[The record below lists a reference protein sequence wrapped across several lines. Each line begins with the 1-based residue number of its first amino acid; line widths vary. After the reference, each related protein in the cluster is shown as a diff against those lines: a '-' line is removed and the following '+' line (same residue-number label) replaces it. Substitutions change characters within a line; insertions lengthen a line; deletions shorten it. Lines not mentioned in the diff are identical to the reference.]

1 MNDKITVLNVCKR
14 QMGYERY
21 VPAILQVLV
30 PGSIASAAGVFQVF
44 IGGSQDVV
52 VCVMVTNVSQILVVE
67 EVSVEPHGFHG
78 VFIPEFR
85 QELL

>member
-1 MNDKITVLNVCKR
+1 MHTV
-14 QMGYERY
+14 E
-21 VPAILQVLV
+21 
-30 PGSIASAAGVFQVF
+30 AAV
-44 IGGSQDVV
+44 GGQGTLLSLSSQDVV